1 MCGIM
6 AYIGKQEAYP
16 ILLKGLKK
24 LEYRGYDSSGV
35 AIMNGSLSLLKKE
48 GKVNDLENF
57 AISKKTSG
65 NIGIGHTRWA
75 THGIP
80 SDSNAHPHQSQ
91 SKRLSIVHNGIIE
104 NHEKLRQMLTTCGY
118 TFQSDTD
125 TEVLVQL
132 IEWLQDKY
140 VLSTKESLARALEI
154 VEGSF
159 AIVLFDLNNPT
170 TLLAARRQSPLA
182 LGIGNNCT
190 YISSDAMPI
199 SEYTSDIIY
208 VEDDIIIELDDKG
221 NYGFCDL
228 NLDTV
233 QQQISLVEYESQDSE
248 KGIYDSYMLKEIHE
262 QPVKAKELIDTNM
275 EFSFDTDIDRIVIT
289 ACGSSWHS
297 GLIAEY
303 LIEKYARVNVEV
315 EYASEFRYRHP
326 VLSSK
331 DLVIGI
337 SQSGETADTIAALKL
352 AKSNNCKTLA
362 FVNAE
367 NCTISRIVDQAFLL
381 HAGAEIGVASTKAFT
396 NQVVALTKFLVSILN
411 ANNPSLA
418 IELSDALQSLPAHLE
433 RVVNATDINEIAE
446 VMCEHSQALFLG
458 RGSMFP
464 VALEGALKLKEIS
477 YIHAGGYAAGEM
489 KHGPIALIDENLP
502 VIAFCNNDE
511 HLPKVLSNIQEV
523 KARDGIIIVV
533 KSEDVILPKDL
544 ADYVIETPA
553 CHSVIAP
560 IVQNIPLQLL
570 AYKVAS
576 ILNLDVDRPRNLA
589 KSVTVE

>member
-6 AYIGKQEAYP
+6 AYIGKKEAYP

-48 GKVNDLENF
+48 GKVKELEAF
-57 AISKKTSG
+57 AKNKKTAG

-80 SDSNAHPHQSQ
+80 SDYNAHPHQSQ
-91 SKRLSIVHNGIIE
+91 SKQLSIVHNGIIE
-104 NHEKLRQMLTTCGY
+104 NHTELRKFLTKDGF

-132 IEWLQDKY
+132 VEWLKNKY
-140 VLSTKESLARALEI
+140 ILSTKEALARALEM

-159 AIVLFDLNNPT
+159 AIVLFDINNPT
-170 TLLAARRQSPLA
+170 KLYSARRQSPLA
-182 LGIGNNCT
+182 IGLGDGCV
-190 YISSDAMPI
+190 YLSSDAIPL
-199 SEYTSDIIY
+199 SDYTSDVIY
-208 VEDDIIIELDDKG
+208 IEDDIIVELDDQG
-221 NYGFCDL
+221 QYDFCDL
-228 NLDTV
+228 NLNSVEQEID
-233 QQQISLVEYESQDSE
+233 QIDFNSEQTE
-248 KGIYDSYMLKEIHE
+248 KGDFDSFMLKEIHE
-262 QPVKAKELIDTNM
+262 QPVKAQELIDKP
-275 EFSFDTDIDRIVIT
+275 FDYSFDFDIDRIVIT

-303 LIEKYARVNVEV
+303 LIEKYARINVEV

-326 VLSSK
+326 VLSSR

-337 SQSGETADTIAALKL
+337 SQSGETADTIAALEL
-352 AKSNNCKTLA
+352 AKENNCKTLA
-362 FVNAE
+362 FVNTE
-367 NCTISRIVDQAFLL
+367 NSTISRLVDQSFQI
-381 HAGAEIGVASTKAFT
+381 HAGSEIGVASTKAFT
-396 NQVVALTKFLVSILN
+396 NQVIVLTKFLVSILQKSDPLKGMQLN
-411 ANNPSLA
+411 KALLTLPNQLDELLA
-418 IELSDALQSLPAHLE
+418 TIDVE
-433 RVVNATDINEIAE
+433 E
-446 VMCEHSQALFLG
+446 VAQLVSGYDQALFLG
-458 RGSMFP
+458 RGVMFP
-464 VALEGALKLKEIS
+464 IALEGALKLKEIS
-477 YIHAGGYAAGEM
+477 YIHADGYAAGEM
-489 KHGPIALIDENLP
+489 KHGPIALVDEALP
-502 VIAFCNNDE
+502 IIAFCNNDE

-523 KARDGIIIVV
+523 KARSGIIIII
-533 KSEDVILPKDL
+533 KSEDVVLPVDL

-553 CHSVIAP
+553 SHSAIAP

-576 ILNLDVDRPRNLA
+576 ILGLDVDRPRNLA